1 MKKKRSLILRLL
13 PWLIILAAIA
23 ALVIFVF
30 IPIYSQQETSFG
42 AEPIVYGYEGNAKTL
57 VMENDRL
64 LFEMDP
70 ATTQFTVTDK
80 KSGKVWNSNP
90 AGRDADP
97 VARGVNKEAL
107 SSTLNVTYTTS
118 GGEVELNNYTYS
130 IQNQN
135 YEVIQGEDGSIR
147 VDYSIGKIEKK
158 YIVPIAIT
166 KERYDAFTSQM
177 SKKNKKQVSGNYS
190 LYEPEKLDKKEN
202 KEEIIAR
209 YPSVVDQALYILKSD
224 TSSTNKGKLEGLF
237 AEVGYNEEEYAIDM
251 ELVAEAKSNNGPV
264 FNASV
269 VYRLDQ
275 EELIVEVPYDSL
287 RCEGDYPMS
296 YISVLP
302 YFGAGGTDQEGYM
315 LLPEGGG
322 ALINYNNG
330 KLSQSAYYANLY
342 GWDYATERK
351 EVISETRNAFPVFG
365 MGQPDGSF
373 ICVIEGA
380 SSYAGINADIA
391 GRFNNFNFVYAKYN
405 VIHYDRF
412 NVSNRTASLLY
423 MYETAIPD
431 DTVVQRYF
439 FTDSD
444 SYVDMANVYGAYL
457 RRNPEL
463 RQELAS
469 EDVPV
474 NVELVG
480 AIDKKVPKLGMP
492 IQSIVALTTFDQA
505 DAIIS
510 ELKEGGIKD
519 LNVRMAGWA
528 NGGVRQ
534 KVLTGIHTLNELG
547 GESGMKKL
555 IAGAKE
561 KGVDLFFDGI
571 SCFAYDSGLLEGFL
585 PFSNAARFT
594 TREQAI
600 LYNYD
605 IVTYQQADW
614 SGMDTYYLVRPEY
627 ARKCAENLIN
637 GLNDRGAAGV
647 AFRDIGNL
655 LSADYYAQNTVTRE
669 QVKAMN
675 VQTLRDAVDKGLK
688 ISIKEGNDYAIPY
701 ADMITDMN
709 LTGNTYAIIDR
720 RIPFYQ
726 IALHGMKDYTGESI
740 NLAGDHQTALLE
752 CAEYGAGLNFT
763 FMKEDTT
770 VLQDSKYSSYRAA
783 SYDRWKDILL
793 PTILRYQS
801 EMAGL
806 NRQTIVDHDQLT
818 EEISVTTYADGTKVY
833 VNYSSRDYK
842 EGGTVIPARDYK
854 VERGNGQ

>member
-13 PWLIILAAIA
+13 PWLIVLAAIA
-23 ALVIFVF
+23 ALVVFVF
-30 IPIYSQQETSFG
+30 VPIYSQQESSFG
-42 AEPIVYGYEGNAKTL
+42 ADPIVYEYEGKAKSL

-80 KSGKVWNSNP
+80 QSGKVWYSNP
-90 AGRDADP
+90 QGRDADT

-118 GGEVELNNYTYS
+118 GGEVELNNFTYS

-135 YEVIQGEDGSIR
+135 FEVVQGEDGSIR
-147 VDYSIGKIEKK
+147 VNYSIGKIEKK

-166 KERYDAFTSQM
+166 KERYDEITGKM

-190 LYEPEKLDKKEN
+190 LYEPDKLDKKDN

-224 TSSTNKGKLEGLF
+224 TSSTNKGKLEAIF
-237 AEVGYNEEEYAIDM
+237 ADVGYNEEEYAIDM

-275 EELIVEVPYDSL
+275 EELVVEVPYDSL

-296 YISVLP
+296 FVSVLP
-302 YFGAGGTDQEGYM
+302 YFGAGDATQEGYM

-351 EVISETRNAFPVFG
+351 EVVSETRNAFPVFG

-373 ICVIEGA
+373 ICVIDGA
-380 SSYAGINADIA
+380 SSYAAINADIA
-391 GRFNNFNFVYAKYN
+391 GRFNNYNFIYAKYN
-405 VIHYDRF
+405 VIHYDKF

-423 MYETAIPD
+423 MYEQAIPD
-431 DTVVQRYF
+431 DTAVQRYL

-444 SYVDMANVYGAYL
+444 SYVDLANLYGKYL

-463 RQELAS
+463 RTETAS

-480 AIDKKVPKLGMP
+480 AIDKKVPKLGLP
-492 IQSIVALTTFDQA
+492 VKSVVALTTFDQA
-505 DAIIS
+505 AEMID
-510 ELKEGGIKD
+510 ELQQSGIKD
-519 LNVRMAGWA
+519 LNVRMTGWA

-547 GESGMKKL
+547 GDSGMKKL
-555 IAGAKE
+555 IANAKE
-561 KGVDLFFDGI
+561 KKVNLFFDGI
-571 SCFAYDSGLLEGFL
+571 SCFAYDSGLFDGFL

-594 TREQAI
+594 TREQVI

-605 IVTYQQADW
+605 IVTYQQSDW
-614 SGMDTYYLVRPEY
+614 QDAYYLVRPEY
-627 ARKCAENLIN
+627 AQKCADNLIN
-637 GLNDRGAAGV
+637 GLSDRGAAGV

-655 LSADYYAQNTVTRE
+655 LSADYYARNTVTRE

-675 VQTLRDAVDKGLK
+675 VDTLRDAVAKGLK

-740 NLAGDHQTALLE
+740 NLAGDYQTALLE

-763 FMKEDTT
+763 FMHEDTP
-770 VLQDSKYSSYRAA
+770 VLRDSMYSCYRAA

-793 PTILRYQS
+793 PVILRYQT

-833 VNYSSRDYK
+833 VNYGNREYK
-842 EGGTVIPARDYK
+842 KGGIEIPARDYM

>member
-13 PWLIILAAIA
+13 PWLIVLAAIA
-23 ALVIFVF
+23 ALIVFVF
-30 IPIYSQQETSFG
+30 VPIYSQQETSFG
-42 AEPIVYGYEGNAKTL
+42 ADPVVYEYEGKNDPLK
-57 VMENDRL
+57 METDRL

-70 ATTQFTVTDK
+70 ATTQFTLTDK
-80 KSGKVWNSNP
+80 QTGKVWNSNP
-90 AGRDADP
+90 VDRDKDP

-118 GGEVELNNYTYS
+118 GGEVELNNFSYS

-135 YEVIQGEDGSIR
+135 FEIVPGEDGSIR
-147 VDYSIGKIEKK
+147 VNYAIGKIEKK
-158 YIVPIAIT
+158 YIVPIAMT
-166 KERYDAFTSQM
+166 EERYEQFTGNM
-177 SKKNKKQVSGNYS
+177 SKKNKKQVSSNYS
-190 LYEPEKLDKKEN
+190 LYEPSKLDKKEN

-224 TSSTNKGKLEGLF
+224 TSSTNKGKLEALF
-237 AEVGYNEEEYAIDM
+237 RDAGYNEEEFAVDM

-269 VYRLDQ
+269 VYRLDGD
-275 EELIVEVPYDSL
+275 ELVVEVPYDSL

-296 YISVLP
+296 FVSVLP
-302 YFGAGGTDQEGYM
+302 YFGAAGTDQEGYM

-322 ALINYNNG
+322 ALISYNNG

-365 MGQPDGSF
+365 MGQQDGSF
-373 ICVIEGA
+373 LCVIEGA

-391 GRFNNFNFVYAKYN
+391 GRFNNYNFIYPKYN
-405 VIHYDRF
+405 VIHYDKF

-423 MYETAIPD
+423 MYEQAIPN

-439 FTDSD
+439 FTDND
-444 SYVDMANVYGAYL
+444 SYVELANIYGQYL
-457 RRNPEL
+457 RRDPEL
-463 RQELAS
+463 RNETAS
-469 EDVPV
+469 ADIPV
-474 NVELVG
+474 NVELIG

-492 IQSIVALTTFDQA
+492 VKSVVALTTFDQA
-505 DAIIS
+505 GAIID
-510 ELKEGGIKD
+510 ELKDSGIRD
-519 LNVRMAGWA
+519 LNVRMTGWA
-528 NGGVRQ
+528 NGGVWQ
-534 KVLTGIHTLNELG
+534 KVLTGVHTLNELG
-547 GESGMKKL
+547 GDGGMKKL
-555 IAGAKE
+555 IAHASD
-561 KGVDLFFDGI
+561 KGVNLFFDGI
-571 SCFAYDSGLLEGFL
+571 SCFAYDSGLFDGFL
-585 PFSNAARFT
+585 PFQNAARFT

-600 LYNYD
+600 IYNYD
-605 IVTYQQADW
+605 IVTYQQSDW
-614 SGMDTYYLVRPEY
+614 SGMDPYYLVRPEF
-627 ARKCAENLIN
+627 AQKCADKLIN
-637 GLNDRGAAGV
+637 ALKDRGAAGV

-669 QVKAMN
+669 QVKEMN
-675 VQTLRDAVDKGLK
+675 INTLRDAVAKGLK
-688 ISIKEGNDYAIPY
+688 ISIKEGNNYAIPY

-726 IALHGMKDYTGESI
+726 IAIHGMKDYTGESI
-740 NLAGDHQTALLE
+740 NLAGDFQTALLE

-763 FMKEDTT
+763 FMKEDTP
-770 VLQDSKYSSYRAA
+770 VLQDSKYSCYRAA
-783 SYDRWKDILL
+783 AYDRWKDILT
-793 PTILRYQS
+793 PVILRYQT

-806 NRQTIVDHDQLT
+806 NRQAITGHDQLSK
-818 EEISVTTYADGTKVY
+818 EVSVTEYADGTKVY
-833 VNYSSRDYK
+833 VNYSNRDYK
-842 EGGTVIPARDYK
+842 DGGTVIPARDYK

>member
-13 PWLIILAAIA
+13 PWLIVLAAIA
-23 ALVIFVF
+23 ALVVFVF
-30 IPIYSQQETSFG
+30 IPIYSQQESSFG
-42 AEPIVYGYEGNAKTL
+42 ADPIVYEYEGNAKSL
-57 VMENDRL
+57 VMENERL

-70 ATTQFTVTDK
+70 ASTQFTVTDK
-80 KSGKVWNSNP
+80 QSGKVWYSNP
-90 AGRDADP
+90 QGRDADT

-118 GGEVELNNYTYS
+118 GGEVELNNFTYS

-135 YEVIQGEDGSIR
+135 FEVIQGEDGSIR
-147 VDYSIGKIEKK
+147 VNYSIGKIEKK
-158 YIVPIAIT
+158 YVVPIAIT
-166 KERYDAFTSQM
+166 KERYDEITGKM

-190 LYEPEKLDKKEN
+190 LYEPDKLDKKDN

-224 TSSTNKGKLEGLF
+224 TSSTNKGKLEAIF
-237 AEVGYNEEEYAIDM
+237 ADVGYNEEEYAIDM

-275 EELIVEVPYDSL
+275 EELVVEVPYDSL

-296 YISVLP
+296 FISILP
-302 YFGAGGTDQEGYM
+302 YFGAAGTDQEGYM

-351 EVISETRNAFPVFG
+351 EVVSETRNAFPLFG

-373 ICVIEGA
+373 ICVIDGA
-380 SSYAGINADIA
+380 SSYAAINADIA
-391 GRFNNFNFVYAKYN
+391 GRFNNYNFIYAKYN
-405 VIHYDRF
+405 VIHYDKF

-423 MYETAIPD
+423 MYEQAIPD
-431 DTVVQRYF
+431 DTASQRYL

-444 SYVDMANVYGAYL
+444 SYVDLANLYGKYL

-463 RQELAS
+463 RTETAS
-469 EDVPV
+469 EDIPV

-480 AIDKKVPKLGMP
+480 AIDKKVPKLGLP
-492 IQSIVALTTFDQA
+492 IKSIVALTTFDQA
-505 DAIIS
+505 AEMID
-510 ELKEGGIKD
+510 ELQESGIKD
-519 LNVRMAGWA
+519 LNVRITGWA

-547 GESGMKKL
+547 GDSGMKKL
-555 IAGAKE
+555 IANARE
-561 KGVDLFFDGI
+561 KGVNLFFDGI
-571 SCFAYDSGLLEGFL
+571 SCFAYDSGLFDGFL

-594 TREQAI
+594 TREQVI

-605 IVTYQQADW
+605 IVTYQQSDW
-614 SGMDTYYLVRPEY
+614 QDAYYLVRPEY
-627 ARKCAENLIN
+627 AQKCADNLIN

-655 LSADYYAQNTVTRE
+655 LSADYYARNTVTRE

-675 VQTLRDAVDKGLK
+675 VDTLRDAVAKGLK

-740 NLAGDHQTALLE
+740 NLAGDYQTALLE

-763 FMKEDTT
+763 FMHEDTP
-770 VLQDSKYSSYRAA
+770 VLRDSMYSCYRAA

-793 PTILRYQS
+793 PVILRYQT

-833 VNYSSRDYK
+833 VNYGNREYK
-842 EGGTVIPARDYK
+842 KGGIEIPARDYM

>member
-1 MKKKRSLILRLL
+1 MKQKRSLILRLL
-13 PWLIILAAIA
+13 PWLIALAAIA

-30 IPIYSQQETSFG
+30 IPIYSQQESKFG
-42 AEPIVYGYEGNAKTL
+42 ADPEIYEYSGESEL
-57 VMENDRL
+57 LRMESERL

-70 ATTQFTVTDK
+70 ATSQFTLTDRK
-80 KSGKVWNSNP
+80 NGKVWYSNP
-90 AGRDADP
+90 PGRDKDAL
-97 VARGVNKEAL
+97 ARGVNKDVL

-118 GGEVELNNYTYS
+118 GGEVELNNYAYS

-135 YEVIQGEDGSIR
+135 FRIAQGEDGSIR
-147 VDYSIGKIEKK
+147 VDYAIGKIEKK
-158 YIVPIAIT
+158 YIVPIAMT
-166 KERYDAFTSQM
+166 AERYEQFTGQM
-177 SKKNKKQVSGNYS
+177 SKKNKKQVSSNYS
-190 LYEPEKLDKKEN
+190 LYEPSKLDKKDN

-209 YPSVVDQALYILKSD
+209 YPSVTEQALYILKSD
-224 TSSTNKGKLEGLF
+224 TSSTNKGKIEGLF
-237 AEVGYNEEEYAIDM
+237 RDVGYNEEEYAIDM
-251 ELVAEAKSNNGPV
+251 ENVAEATNNNGPV

-275 EELIVEVPYDSL
+275 DELLVEIPYDSL

-296 YISVLP
+296 YVSVLP
-302 YFGAGGTDQEGYM
+302 FFGAAGSDQEGYM

-391 GRFNNFNFVYAKYN
+391 GRLNSYNFVYAKYN
-405 VIHYDRF
+405 VIHYDKF
-412 NVSNRTASLLY
+412 NVSNRTAQLLY
-423 MYETAIPD
+423 MYEQKIPD

-439 FTDSD
+439 FTDGD
-444 SYVDMANVYGAYL
+444 NYVDMANVYGQYL
-457 RRNPEL
+457 RRDPEL
-463 RQELAS
+463 RDETAS
-469 EDVPV
+469 EDIPV
-474 NVELVG
+474 NVEVIG
-480 AIDKKVPKLGMP
+480 AIDKMVPKLGMP
-492 IQSIVALTTFDQA
+492 IKSIVPLTTFKQTEALIDELQA
-505 DAIIS
+505 S
-510 ELKEGGIKD
+510 GIKD
-519 LNVRMAGWA
+519 LNVRITGWA

-534 KVLTGIHTLNELG
+534 KVLTGVHTVNELG
-547 GESGMKKL
+547 GDKGMKEL
-555 IAGAKE
+555 IAAAKE
-561 KGVDLFFDGI
+561 KGINLFFDGI
-571 SCFAYDSGLLEGFL
+571 SCFAYDSGMFDGFL
-585 PFSNAARFT
+585 AFSNAARFT

-605 IVTYQQADW
+605 IVTYQQSDW
-614 SGMDTYYLVRPEY
+614 QDPYYLVRPSY
-627 ARKCAENLIN
+627 AQQCAANLIN
-637 GLNDRGAAGV
+637 GLSDRGVTGV

-655 LSADYYAQNTVTRE
+655 LSADYYMQNTVTRE
-669 QVKAMN
+669 QVKSMN
-675 VQTLRDAVDKGLK
+675 VDTLRDAVKKGLK

-726 IALHGMKDYTGESI
+726 VALHGMKDYTGESI
-740 NLAGDHQTALLE
+740 NLAGDYQTALLE

-763 FMKEDTT
+763 FMKEDTS
-770 VLQDSKYSSYRAA
+770 VLRDSLYSCYRSA
-783 SYDRWKDILL
+783 SFDRWKDVII
-793 PTILRYQS
+793 PQILRYQK

-806 NRQTIVDHDQLT
+806 NRQKIVGHDQLDG
-818 EEISVTTYADGTKVY
+818 EVSVTVYSDGTKVY
-833 VNYSSRDYK
+833 VNYSNKEYK
-842 EGGTVIPARDYK
+842 ENSVVIPAKDYL
-854 VERGNGQ
+854 VERRNGQ